1 MRRLWSGLYEKTGVV
16 LCYTFQDG
24 QLGDEQ
30 VDSKLELHALHDE
43 LWLLEFHTPPLN
55 SYIEF
60 HRKLISR
67 NNSY

>member
-43 LWLLEFHTPPLN
+43 LWLLEFHTPP
-55 SYIEF
+55 
-60 HRKLISR
+60 
-67 NNSY
+67 